1 MAKKETLDW
10 DVIRRR
16 IAGELSEAEEHR
28 LQEWMQ
34 QDVKRQ
40 KLVARAEKYY
50 ASDELPEIGE
60 ERINAAWEKFREA
73 HRIPVKSIRLRLFH
87 WGVAAC
93 LLLAFGSGGW
103 LTYKNIYTKQ
113 PATQVAEA
121 ILPGSSKAY
130 LILSDGKTI
139 ELQGKHEFT
148 DRKVNIRLDSLGIT
162 YQSADKPGTI
172 AYNTL
177 RIPQGGEYNLTMS
190 DGTRVWLNSKT
201 DLVYPV
207 TFAGNERRV
216 KLSGEAYFEVTHD
229 TEKPFIVETGQMEVK
244 VLGTS
249 FNVNSYQDE
258 PKVVT
263 TLVTG
268 HVQIQ
273 SPGQAL
279 KFLNPSEQSV
289 YNRKSGQLLV
299 HPVNTSTYTQWREGK
314 FVFRDDDL
322 ESVMRILARWY
333 DMEYEFSLPELKT
346 EKFYGML
353 GRYSNVRQLLE
364 QFEKTGK
371 VHFVFEGK
379 KVIIRK

>member
-1 MAKKETLDW
+1 MVQKETLDW

-16 IAGELSEAEEHR
+16 IDGELSEAEER
-28 LQEWMQ
+28 GLQKWMQ
-34 QDVKRQ
+34 RDVKRQ
-40 KLVARAEKYY
+40 KLVATAEKYY
-50 ASDELPEIGE
+50 ASDDLPEIGE
-60 ERINAAWEKFREA
+60 ERINAAWENFRET
-73 HRIPVKSIRLRLFH
+73 HRTPVKPIRRQLFR

-103 LTYKNIYTKQ
+103 FAYKNIHTEQ
-113 PATQVAEA
+113 PAVKMAET

-130 LILSDGKTI
+130 LVLSDGKTI

-148 DRKVNIRLDSLGIT
+148 DQKVNIRLDSLGIT

-177 RIPQGGEYNLTMS
+177 RIPRGGEYNLTMS

-201 DLVYPV
+201 DLIYPV
-207 TFAGNERRV
+207 TFTGNERRV

-229 TEKPFIVETGQMEVK
+229 TEKPFIVETDQMEVK

-258 PKVVT
+258 PEVVT

-268 HVQIQ
+268 RVQIQ
-273 SPGQAL
+273 SQGQAL

-289 YNRKSGQLLV
+289 FNKESGQLLIR
-299 HPVNTSTYTQWREGK
+299 PVNTSTYTQWREGK
-314 FVFRDDDL
+314 FVFRNDDL
-322 ESVMRILARWY
+322 EAVMRTLARWY
-333 DMEYEFSLPELKT
+333 DMEYEFSQPELKT

-353 GRYSNVRQLLE
+353 GRYSNVHQLLE

-379 KVIIRK
+379 KVIIQK